1 MNRNIFLGF
10 TTILIVASIL
20 NIRPVKAQ
28 KFEGGVMAGLCASQ
42 VAGDKLSGYNKAGIF
57 AGTYVALHLN
67 DRTALRLE
75 LDYIQKGS
83 RHNADS
89 SKNNLNS
96 YIIRLGYVEM
106 PFILQVRYGK
116 KIIAEVG
123 PAMSFLLHSY
133 EAINKGEIFNDVQ
146 YGFKKQ
152 NLSIIAGVSYAV
164 NERVS
169 VGLRTNN
176 SLNSIRVNKKVDGYR
191 QRFGTFGQFNDVLL
205 FNLSYKL

>member
-42 VAGDKLSGYNKAGIF
+42 VAGDTYSGYNKAGIF

-67 DRTALRLE
+67 DRIALRLE

-83 RHNADS
+83 
-89 SKNNLNS
+89 SKNANSDSLNYDS
-96 YIIRLGYVEM
+96 YKISLGYVEM
-106 PFILQVRYGK
+106 PFLFQLKYGK
-116 KIIAEVG
+116 KIIAEAG
-123 PAMSFLLHSY
+123 PAMSFLIHSS
-133 EAINKGEIFNDVQ
+133 EKINTVKIDGAIP
-146 YGFKKQ
+146 FKKQ
-152 NLSIIAGVSYAV
+152 NLSIIAGVTYLL

-176 SLNSIRVNKKVDGYR
+176 SLNSIRVNNKVKDYR
-191 QRFGTFGQFNDVLL
+191 KRFGTYGQFNDVLVI
-205 FNLSYKL
+205 NLSYKL